1 LLPERE
7 QWNLHFQATSISQ
20 GHDEF
25 TSPYSGTNSLPPREP
40 IRTSYTATLFLGA
53 RLWAGSEVFVNPE
66 LAGGRGVGGVTGIAG
81 FPNGDIARV
90 SKPEPTVS
98 MARVFLRQT
107 VGLGG
112 EAEKVEPGPNQLAGA
127 RDLSRLTVTLGKI
140 SVGDIFDGNAY
151 SHDARTQFMNWGLF
165 ENGAWDYPA
174 DTRGYTWGGAL
185 ELIEPRWALRYGLF
199 AEPKTANGLQFDHNF
214 SHAHGHVLEW
224 EQRYSV
230 GERRGVARLL
240 GYWNRAHM
248 GSYRATLDTPAYGL
262 DIARS
267 RRYSDKYG
275 FGVNVEQELTKE
287 LGAFARLGWSDGQNE
302 TWAFTEI
309 DQTAS
314 LGLSLKGAAWSR
326 PADTFGVAGV
336 INGLSKE
343 HKDYLAAGGYGFII
357 GDGRLNYAPEEI
369 IEVYYLLNV
378 WKGISITP
386 DYQFVNHPAYNADR
400 GPVHLW
406 AIRFHAEF

>member
-1 LLPERE
+1 MLPERE

-185 ELIEPRWALRYGLF
+185 ELIEPRWALRYGAMVCSSVSTELR
-199 AEPKTANGLQFDHNF
+199 EPFVPID
-214 SHAHGHVLEW
+214 
-224 EQRYSV
+224 EQSIV
-230 GERRGVARLL
+230 GEPRGLRCHGALSCCAPTTHSLWGDINEPARNSQSIVGRFCPVISFGGDAISVNAHRHRVAGLL
-240 GYWNRAHM
+240 GPR
-248 GSYRATLDTPAYGL
+248 GEQSVRSSDR
-262 DIARS
+262 ARS
-267 RRYSDKYG
+267 R
-275 FGVNVEQELTKE
+275 T
-287 LGAFARLGWSDGQNE
+287 
-302 TWAFTEI
+302 
-309 DQTAS
+309 
-314 LGLSLKGAAWSR
+314 
-326 PADTFGVAGV
+326 
-336 INGLSKE
+336 
-343 HKDYLAAGGYGFII
+343 
-357 GDGRLNYAPEEI
+357 
-369 IEVYYLLNV
+369 LL
-378 WKGISITP
+378 
-386 DYQFVNHPAYNADR
+386 
-400 GPVHLW
+400 L
-406 AIRFHAEF
+406 